1 MNSKV
6 QSLKAFLGSAGRLAL
21 VEVAG
26 TKGSTPREKGAFML
40 VSQAA
45 IFGTIGGGQLEYM
58 AIDKARQMLFS
69 PLEGEMAAKRPE
81 GVLSEGTARASR
93 TAATTPPGG
102 FAATLPSRGRGTRI
116 EVDETCATLNV
127 PLGPEIGQCCGGR
140 VEVLIRLVDATLTA
154 ELIAAAEAEEAH
166 LPHVYIFG
174 GGHVGQALAA
184 AIELLPVQAVVIE
197 TRAEALEGMP
207 QTVETRLTPMPEAE
221 IRNAPAGTAFAILT
235 HDHAL
240 DFLIV
245 AEALKRDDTAY
256 VGMIGS
262 KTKKATFK
270 HWFLKSAEGTEA
282 EFARLVSPIGGDA
295 VKDKR
300 PPVIAALAA
309 AEIMTAL
316 VVHNA
321 APNVDHQVR
330 RDKETAG

>member
-6 QSLKAFLGSAGRLAL
+6 QSLKAFLASAGRVAL

-40 VSQAA
+40 VSASA
-45 IFGTIGGGQLEYM
+45 ILGTIGGGQLEYM
-58 AIDKARQMLFS
+58 ALDKARQMVAPS
-69 PLEGEMAAKRPE
+69 VRP
-81 GVLSEGTARASR
+81 GSVSR
-93 TAATTPPGG
+93 LQT
-102 FAATLPSRGRGTRI
+102 SSRI
-116 EVDETCATLNV
+116 EVDEVCATLDV

-140 VEVLIRLVDATLTA
+140 VEVLIRLVDAALEA
-154 ELIAAAEAEEAH
+154 ELIQTAEAEEAD

-174 GGHVGQALAA
+174 GGHVGQALASTIA
-184 AIELLPVQAVVIE
+184 LLPVHGVVIE
-197 TRAEALEGMP
+197 TRAEAMEGMP
-207 QTVETRLTPMPEAE
+207 ETVETRLTAMPEAMV
-221 IRNAPAGTAFAILT
+221 RDAPAGTAFAILT

-262 KTKKATFK
+262 KTKKATFRN
-270 HWFLKSAEGTEA
+270 WFLKSADGTEA

-316 VVHNA
+316 VTHAAISNA
-321 APNVDHQVR
+321 GQHAPH
-330 RDKETAG
+330 DKVMAG